1 MAYAHIALACLRLR
15 AKCGSLRPMS
25 KQRRTDL
32 TEADRALW
40 ASYVSRIRPL
50 QGAYAPPLPILP
62 AVATPSR
69 QRRSVPAL
77 RVSQIA
83 SPLAIGTQPGGVD
96 SASWH
101 RFRLGKLR
109 ASRTLDLH
117 GYTVEGAFRALGTFL
132 RSAHA
137 EGLRCVEV
145 VTGQGGILRHELPH
159 WLNRGEFRS
168 LILAA
173 AHPHAAN
180 PGSVRLLLRR
190 SR

>member
-1 MAYAHIALACLRLR
+1 MRLSE
-15 AKCGSLRPMS
+15 AMS
-25 KQRRTDL
+25 KPRRTDL
-32 TEADRALW
+32 TEADRAVW
-40 ASYVSRIRPL
+40 ASYISRVRPL
-50 QGAYAPPLPILP
+50 PGHHSPAPRTSPGIATQSNRYRPT
-62 AVATPSR
+62 ATPRAS
-69 QRRSVPAL
+69 P
-77 RVSQIA
+77 IA
-83 SPLAIGTQPGGVD
+83 SPLAIGMQPGGVD

-101 RFRLGKLR
+101 RFRLGRLQ

-117 GYTVEGAFRALGTFL
+117 GYTAQRAFHALEAFL
-132 RSAHA
+132 RSSHA

-159 WLNRGEFRS
+159 WLNRQEFRS
-168 LILAA
+168 MILAA

>member
-1 MAYAHIALACLRLR
+1 
-15 AKCGSLRPMS
+15 MS
-25 KQRRTDL
+25 IPRRTDL

-40 ASYVSRIRPL
+40 ASYTSRIRPL
-50 QGAYAPPLPILP
+50 PGRHSPPLPTLP
-62 AVATPSR
+62 SVATRARSAPA
-69 QRRSVPAL
+69 RRASHIP
-77 RVSQIA
+77 
-83 SPLAIGTQPGGVD
+83 SPLAIGAQPGGVD

-101 RFRLGKLR
+101 RFRVGKLR

-117 GYTVEGAFRALGTFL
+117 GHTAQRAFDALASFL
-132 RSAHA
+132 RSAQA

-159 WLNRGEFRS
+159 WLNRPEFRS

>member
-1 MAYAHIALACLRLR
+1 MMLSH
-15 AKCGSLRPMS
+15 PMS
-25 KQRRTDL
+25 TPRHTDL

-40 ASYVSRIRPL
+40 ANYISRVK
-50 QGAYAPPLPILP
+50 PLPGRHSPSLRTLP
-62 AVATPSR
+62 GVAAPSNR
-69 QRRSVPAL
+69 YRPAPAPRASHVP
-77 RVSQIA
+77 
-83 SPLAIGTQPGGVD
+83 SPLAIGMQPGGVD

-117 GYTVEGAFRALGTFL
+117 GYTAQRAFHALGAFL
-132 RSAHA
+132 RSAHG

-145 VTGQGGILRHELPH
+145 VTGQGGILRAELPH
-159 WLNRGEFRS
+159 WLNRQEFRS
-168 LILAA
+168 MVLAA
-173 AHPHAAN
+173 VHPHAAN

>member
-1 MAYAHIALACLRLR
+1 
-15 AKCGSLRPMS
+15 MS
-25 KQRRTDL
+25 IPRRTDL

-40 ASYVSRIRPL
+40 ASYTGRIRPL
-50 QGAYAPPLPILP
+50 RGRQSPPLPT
-62 AVATPSR
+62 TPSVSASSDHGR
-69 QRRSVPAL
+69 PAPAPRSSHVRSGHVPL
-77 RVSQIA
+77 
-83 SPLAIGTQPGGVD
+83 PLAIGMQPGGVD
-96 SASWH
+96 GGSWH
-101 RFRLGKLR
+101 RFRIGKLR

-117 GYTVEGAFRALGTFL
+117 GYTAQRAFHALGTFL

-159 WLNRGEFRS
+159 WLNRPEFRP